1 MDIRCFR
8 EKNLSYIVVDN
19 FYTVKE
25 LAEIKIEAEQIR
37 RFAVGACETNTAVD
51 ENGTLKKT
59 GTGLFLDR
67 LYADNRE
74 SSAVLTHNRKMFS
87 EELMR
92 HAEQFDIVFRFIRES
107 NTDST
112 LLNYYE
118 KGQEYK
124 SHLDSC
130 RISAVYFLV
139 EGSLAGGDFIFPE
152 QNVSIPCVNNRM
164 VIFPSCTEHQAKPV
178 LENGVRISIAQFID
192 HVQKI

>member
-8 EKNLSYIVVDN
+8 DKNLSYIVVDN

-37 RFAVGACETNTAVD
+37 RFAVGASETNTAVN

-59 GTGLFLDR
+59 GTGLFLDE
-67 LYADNRE
+67 LYVNKRE
-74 SSAVLTHNRKMFS
+74 RSAILTYNRKIFS
-87 EELMR
+87 AEFMN
-92 HAEQFDIVFRFIRES
+92 HVEQFDVVFRFIRES

-118 KGQEYK
+118 KDQEYK
-124 SHLDSC
+124 SHIDSS
-130 RISAVYFLV
+130 RISAVSFLV